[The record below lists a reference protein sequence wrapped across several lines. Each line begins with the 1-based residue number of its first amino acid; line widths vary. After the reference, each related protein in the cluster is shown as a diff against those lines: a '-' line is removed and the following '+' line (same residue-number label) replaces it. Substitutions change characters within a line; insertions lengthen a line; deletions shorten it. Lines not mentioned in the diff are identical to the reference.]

1 MITTSQYNVTQR
13 NVARFDMSSYFK
25 LNSKFLSEITN
36 FWALVQSKQ
45 YVTRLQTDYVEELGD
60 KNLMVLNT
68 KYSV

>member
-1 MITTSQYNVTQR
+1 MITTAQYNVTQR